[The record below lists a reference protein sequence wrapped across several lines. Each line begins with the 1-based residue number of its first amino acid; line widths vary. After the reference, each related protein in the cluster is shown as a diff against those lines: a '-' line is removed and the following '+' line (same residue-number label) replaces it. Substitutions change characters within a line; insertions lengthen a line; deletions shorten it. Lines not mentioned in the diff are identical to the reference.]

1 MIITKDLK
9 DNKVFLLRY
18 FRNRAAEEMHYL
30 ASQYAAK
37 EFKEKTRALNRY
49 LIQSRDN
56 VIAAVKETSESE
68 QWSRID
74 TLECLLMVVYTN
86 DVVMLE
92 SRNAI
97 WDYDYM
103 AFSRRIGELWEPF
116 CKVCFNHPLTNI
128 RPYIAPLFSDV
139 KRDLTNEIKDFI
151 SGLRISD
158 DEKIQ
163 LNKYYDKVW
172 SLVTSGEIKLECDLH
187 FTDGTTKYVVDFKS
201 RFGSNEKGNTNRLLL
216 VGAIYKSMEQN
227 YKCMLFVRSEQN
239 NHYLNTL
246 ENSGVWTASCGNDTY
261 SRIQE
266 YTGYNLRRWIDQ
278 HLNWMEDFNLSMV
291 KHIESNNLQE
301 YLEW

>member
-18 FRNRAAEEMHYL
+18 FRNRAPEEMHYL

-97 WDYDYM
+97 WDYEYM
-103 AFSRRIGELWEPF
+103 AFSRRIGELWETF

-201 RFGSNEKGNTNRLLL
+201 GFGSNEKGNTNRLLL

-246 ENSGVWTASCGNDTY
+246 ENSGVWTASCGNDAY

>member
-18 FRNRAAEEMHYL
+18 FRNRAAEEKHYV

-201 RFGSNEKGNTNRLLL
+201 GFGSNEKGNTNRLLL

>member
-1 MIITKDLK
+1 
-9 DNKVFLLRY
+9 
-18 FRNRAAEEMHYL
+18 
-30 ASQYAAK
+30 
-37 EFKEKTRALNRY
+37 
-49 LIQSRDN
+49 
-56 VIAAVKETSESE
+56 
-68 QWSRID
+68 
-74 TLECLLMVVYTN
+74 
-86 DVVMLE
+86 MLE

-201 RFGSNEKGNTNRLLL
+201 GFGSNEKGNTNRLLL